1 MSQPESAPSPLS
13 SSATATLLSGLAA
26 LLGAVFFFPLGLA
39 LGVGALVVGRRTLR
53 AARTSGTAAPSRTAV
68 GMTLGALG
76 AALAVLV
83 GIVVA
88 MFWPQ
93 LRDYESCRAGANT
106 QIAQQACDTQLRTA
120 LLDRIGR

>member
-1 MSQPESAPSPLS
+1 VSQPDPAPSPLS
-13 SSATATLLSGLAA
+13 RSATATLVSGLAA
-26 LLGAVFFFPLGLA
+26 LLGAVFFFPMGLILGL
-39 LGVGALVVGRRTLR
+39 GALVVGWRTLR
-53 AARTSGTAAPSRTAV
+53 TARAAGAAAPSRTAV

-76 AALAVLV
+76 AGLAVLV
-83 GIVVA
+83 GLVVVI
-88 MFWPQ
+88 FWPQ